1 MGTIQRDPIVKN
13 VLKNLCCSY
22 GWCYGVFWSFEQPN
36 SIFLTMQ
43 DTYYEEKFASFI
55 EDLRLQVPMLGGGII
70 GQAAFTKKHQ
80 WISLENPN
88 RRLQDS
94 SNSIWDMFL
103 DDSEF
108 HCQFSSGIKTIAAIP
123 VEPQGVV
130 QFGSTEKIMETSEF
144 VNQTKRLFQEIVNVR
159 ALEIAP
165 CSSGNTQSC
174 PSNGLFPYLI
184 SSEDAYFK
192 DSSLEPACSSVGP
205 SRSCS
210 FSSNSQAMLHD
221 RNEPVTWLQPNN
233 LFPFQESLASESRN
247 LESWNAFPTQCNN
260 SLPLTNKHQDLLDF
274 GIPDEIL
281 QTGDF
286 DISQWIPPSPVQTN
300 DLISQTE
307 ELVHTTSEEKT
318 GDFVCSAVSGNTGNW
333 GGVLMPVNNG
343 SHLNFHSYKSIKHV
357 GNNDSNALGPR
368 KGLFSELGIEKLL
381 EGLSCTSNAT
391 WPSCIEDRVSSAVK
405 RMKTGNS
412 TSSLQPVVY
421 DSLEG
426 KKDAMPKSEPGLW
439 MANAYSMNC
448 LSQVSQAKKEV
459 EPHKATVKKAKP
471 GTRPR
476 PKDRQQILDRMAE
489 LRELIPNGDKMSID
503 CLLDRTI
510 KHMLFLQS
518 VTKHADRV
526 KQADE
531 PKNYKDKDP
540 SSNGATWACEL
551 GNQTMV
557 CPLIVEDLST
567 PGHMLIEMLC
577 EEQGFFLEMVGVIR
591 GFGLIILNGVMEV
604 RDKIWARFIVE
615 AEAKRHVTRHEV
627 FSALVRLLQV
637 TCLKDNQAPDKVIE
651 ATNPLLDSYQQS
663 LVQSLPETEY
673 CINL

>member
-43 DTYYEEKFASFI
+43 DTYYEEKFGGLI
-55 EDLRLQVPMLGGGII
+55 EELRLQVPILGGGII
-70 GQAAFTKKHQ
+70 GQAAFSKKHQ

-88 RRLQDS
+88 TRLQDS
-94 SNSIWDMFL
+94 SNSTWDMFL

-108 HCQFSSGIKTIAAIP
+108 HSQFSCGIKTVAAIS

-130 QFGSTEKIMETSEF
+130 HFGSTQKVSSLNYITLQQNQIMETSEF
-144 VNQTKRLFQEIVNVR
+144 VDQTKRLFEEIVNARV
-159 ALEIAP
+159 LENAS
-165 CSSGNTQSC
+165 CSSENSQSC
-174 PSNGLFPYLI
+174 PANGLFPYLI
-184 SSEDAYFK
+184 SSEDAGLVGPA
-192 DSSLEPACSSVGP
+192 SSSAGP

-210 FSSNSQAMLHD
+210 FSSNSQAVLVD

-233 LFPFQESLASESRN
+233 LFPFQESLVSESRN
-247 LESWNAFPTQCNN
+247 LESWSAFPTQCDN

-307 ELVHTTSEEKT
+307 ELVRMTSEVKT
-318 GDFVCSAVSGNTGNW
+318 GDFVGSTGNW

-343 SHLNFHSYKSIKHV
+343 TQLNFHSYKSIKHT
-357 GNNDSNALGPR
+357 GNDRNSLGPR

-381 EGLSCTSNAT
+381 EGLSCTSNAMP
-391 WPSCIEDRVSSAVK
+391 PSCIEDRVSSAVK

-412 TSSLQPVVY
+412 MSSLQPQVV
-421 DSLEG
+421 
-426 KKDAMPKSEPGLW
+426 PKSEPGVW

-448 LSQVSQAKKEV
+448 VSRVSQAKKEV
-459 EPHKATVKKAKP
+459 EPHKTTVKKAKP

-526 KQADE
+526 KQADK
-531 PKNYKDKDP
+531 PKNYKNNDP

-577 EEQGFFLEMVGVIR
+577 EEQGFFLEMVGIIR

-604 RDKIWARFIVE
+604 REKIWARFIVE
-615 AEAKRHVTRHEV
+615 SEAKRHVTRHEV

-637 TCLKDNQAPDKVIE
+637 TCLDGNQVPDNVIE

-663 LVQSLPETEY
+663 LVQSLPDTEY

>member
-1 MGTIQRDPIVKN
+1 
-13 VLKNLCCSY
+13 
-22 GWCYGVFWSFEQPN
+22 
-36 SIFLTMQ
+36 
-43 DTYYEEKFASFI
+43 
-55 EDLRLQVPMLGGGII
+55 
-70 GQAAFTKKHQ
+70 
-80 WISLENPN
+80 
-88 RRLQDS
+88 
-94 SNSIWDMFL
+94 

-108 HCQFSSGIKTIAAIP
+108 NCQFSSGIKTIAAIP
-123 VEPQGVV
+123 VEPHGVV
-130 QFGSTEKIMETSEF
+130 QFGSTEKITETSEF
-144 VNQTKRLFQEIVNVR
+144 VNQTKRMFWEIVNVR
-159 ALEIAP
+159 MLEIAS
-165 CSSGNTQSC
+165 CSSANSQTC
-174 PSNGLFPYLI
+174 PPNGLFPY
-184 SSEDAYFK
+184 EDACFR
-192 DSSLEPACSSVGP
+192 DGSLGPACSSVQ
-205 SRSCS
+205 SCS
-210 FSSNSQAMLHD
+210 FSSNSQAMLLD
-221 RNEPVTWLQPNN
+221 QNEPVTWLQPNN
-233 LFPFQESLASESRN
+233 LVPLQESLASESRN
-247 LESWNAFPTQCNN
+247 LESWNAFPTQSNT

-281 QTGDF
+281 QTGDL

-307 ELVHTTSEEKT
+307 KLVHTKTS
-318 GDFVCSAVSGNTGNW
+318 DFICSTVSGNTGNW

-357 GNNDSNALGPR
+357 VSNDSNALGPR

-381 EGLSCTSNAT
+381 EGLSCTSNGMP
-391 WPSCIEDRVSSAVK
+391 PSCTDDRVSSAVK
-405 RMKTGNS
+405 RMKTGNFM
-412 TSSLQPVVY
+412 SSLQPVVY
-421 DSLEG
+421 NSLEG
-426 KKDAMPKSEPGLW
+426 KKEAMPKSQTGLW
-439 MANAYSMNC
+439 MANAYSMNS
-448 LSQVSQAKKEV
+448 LSRVSQAKKEV

-489 LRELIPNGDKMSID
+489 LRELIPNGEKMSID

-531 PKNYKDKDP
+531 PKSCKDKDP

-604 RDKIWARFIVE
+604 RDKIWTRFIVE
-615 AEAKRHVTRHEV
+615 AEVRRSTSLQKV
-627 FSALVRLLQV
+627 FINAVESARY
-637 TCLKDNQAPDKVIE
+637 TKKFEPDPFKPKPDLKA
-651 ATNPLLDSYQQS
+651 
-663 LVQSLPETEY
+663 
-673 CINL
+673 